1 MHSAIFMVV
10 LVMRTTV
17 DIPDPI
23 YRQLKSRAALRGC
36 SVKELILRGVEVELQ
51 GQAGQVPR
59 TRVDLPLIR
68 SKRPGWLKLS
78 NKSINEIILP

>member
-1 MHSAIFMVV
+1 
-10 LVMRTTV
+10 MRTTI

-36 SVKELILRGVEVELQ
+36 SVKELILHGVEAELN
-51 GQAGQVPR
+51 GGEKKAGGR
-59 TRVDLPLIR
+59 ITLPLVP

-78 NKSINEIILP
+78 NKTINEILLP